1 MQNNQEIEHI
11 VENAVK
17 LAKQLKHQYV
27 TVEHLA
33 IALIRYEPFNLLLT
47 KYGVNVKNLDTDFI
61 AWIKSIVSLENKEG
75 DIPRKTNGLER
86 VFNRAGTQVLFSGRK
101 TVATLDLYLAIMSET
116 HSHAHYFMLKHGIQK
131 VDFAD
136 FWHKNYENKDMLKM
150 SDKEANE
157 LLNEHCTNLTELA
170 RSDKIEPVI
179 GRSKELDDIVH
190 VLAKRFKANVL
201 LVGDPGVGKTAIAE
215 GLALQIHL
223 DNVPEFLKG
232 HEVYSLE
239 MGSLLAG
246 SKYRGEF
253 EEKVKEVIEAL
264 EAKKNC
270 ILFIDEAHQ
279 MKGAG
284 SGGQSS
290 VDFSNMI
297 KPAITKGTLK
307 VVASTTWEDYYES
320 FEKERALMRR
330 FYRIAIDEPDTAST
344 KKILRG
350 VGNRLET
357 FHDVKVTDEA
367 IDVAVKMSHRYIHDR
382 KNPDKSIDLI
392 DAACA
397 KSRAK
402 NHSGAI
408 INKEQILEQVS
419 KVAKVPMDRL
429 KNEQN
434 KQVKTLDFNIKNKLF
449 GQEQVVDSVLDKLY
463 VSFAGISSD
472 DKPMASFL
480 FLGPTGT
487 GKTELARLLS
497 ANLDMPLL
505 KYDMSEFQERHSL
518 SSLIGAPPGYV
529 GFEDG
534 NVGGGKLISDLT
546 KNPYSIIL
554 FDEIEKAHPDI
565 SNVLL
570 QMLDEGHV
578 TGQNGTT
585 VQVKNCIIILT
596 SNLGSQASD
605 QNKVGFGDQ
614 EKTGEDDKAVK
625 EFFKPELRNR
635 IDMIC
640 KFIKLDTLAIKKI
653 VVKFLAELDD
663 NLKEK
668 QIKTHYSET
677 LIDHLANVGY
687 DSKMGARPLARKIDE
702 LIKVPLSKKILFDNL
717 HNVEINIDW
726 KDDKLVIDNV
736 QQSLPN
742 PATKPQTKEQGAI
755 DGDGYIVIDQFKP
768 KG

>member
-1 MQNNQEIEHI
+1 MQNNPEIEQI
-11 VENAVK
+11 IDNAGK
-17 LAKQLKHQYV
+17 LAKKYKHQYV
-27 TVEHLA
+27 TIEHLA
-33 IALIRYEPFNLLLT
+33 LALVRYESFNKILT
-47 KYGVNVKNLDTDFI
+47 AYGVDAKAIATDIDTWLKGMVSI
-61 AWIKSIVSLENKEG
+61 EIKGKATNASPK
-75 DIPRKTNGLER
+75 KTNGLER

-101 TVATLDLYLAIMSET
+101 TVSTIDLYLAIMSESQ
-116 HSHAHYFMLKHGIQK
+116 SHAHYFFLKHGIQK
-131 VDFAD
+131 VEFVD
-136 FWHKNYENKDMLKM
+136 FWQNNYQSVEPKM
-150 SDKEANE
+150 SNKEADK
-157 LLNEHCTNLTELA
+157 LLNEHCINLTALA
-170 RSDKIEPVI
+170 KKDKIEPVI
-179 GRSKELDDIVH
+179 GRSTELEDIVH

-215 GLALQIHL
+215 GLALQIVNN
-223 DNVPEFLKG
+223 NVPKFLQD

-264 EAKKNC
+264 EAKEKC

-297 KPAITKGTLK
+297 KPAISRGTLK

-330 FYRIAIDEPDTAST
+330 FHRVTIDEPDTEST

-350 VGNRLET
+350 VGNRLED
-357 FHDVKVTDEA
+357 FHDVKINQDA
-367 IDVAVKMSHRYIHDR
+367 IETAVKMSDRYIHDR

-392 DAACA
+392 DAASA
-397 KSRAK
+397 KARADDK
-402 NHSGAI
+402 AGATI
-408 INKEQILEQVS
+408 TKDKILEQVA
-419 KVAKVPMDRL
+419 KVAKVPLDRL

-434 KQVKTLDFNIKNKLF
+434 VQVKKLDFNVRNKLF
-449 GQEQVVDSVLDKLY
+449 GQDKVVDDVLDRLY
-463 VSFAGISSD
+463 VSFAGVNSET
-472 DKPMASFL
+472 KPMASFL

-487 GKTELARLLS
+487 GKTEMARLLS
-497 ANLDMPLL
+497 DNLDMPLL
-505 KYDMSEFQERHSL
+505 KYDMSEYQEKHSL

-570 QMLDEGHV
+570 QMLDEGRV
-578 TGQNGTT
+578 TGSNGKE
-585 VQVKNCIIILT
+585 VKVKNCIIILT
-596 SNLGSQASD
+596 SNLGSQASE
-605 QNKVGFGDQ
+605 QNRVGFGDQ
-614 EKTGEDDKAVK
+614 AKQGEDDKAVK

-635 IDMIC
+635 IDMIS
-640 KFIKLDTLAIKKI
+640 KFSKLEPLAIKKI
-653 VVKFLAELDD
+653 VVKFLDELKQSVVEKDIKLQFSEALITHIAE
-663 NLKEK
+663 
-668 QIKTHYSET
+668 
-677 LIDHLANVGY
+677 VGY
-687 DSKMGARPLARKIDE
+687 DDKMGARPLSRKIDE
-702 LIKVPLSKKILFDNL
+702 LIKVPLSKKILFENL
-717 HNVEINIDW
+717 QGKSLEIDW
-726 KDDKLVIDNV
+726 VDDAVTINGVVPKL
-736 QQSLPN
+736 
-742 PATKPQTKEQGAI
+742 PATNEQGEV

-768 KG
+768 KD

>member
-1 MQNNQEIEHI
+1 MQNNPEIEQI
-11 VENAVK
+11 IDNAGK
-17 LAKQLKHQYV
+17 LAKKYKHQYV
-27 TVEHLA
+27 TIEHLA
-33 IALIRYEPFNLLLT
+33 LALVRYESFNKILT
-47 KYGVNVKNLDTDFI
+47 AYGVDAKAIATDIDTWLKGMVSI
-61 AWIKSIVSLENKEG
+61 EIKGKATNASPK
-75 DIPRKTNGLER
+75 KTNGLER

-101 TVATLDLYLAIMSET
+101 TVSTIDLYLAIMSESQ
-116 HSHAHYFMLKHGIQK
+116 SHAHYFFLKHGIQK
-131 VDFAD
+131 VEFVD
-136 FWHKNYENKDMLKM
+136 FWQNNYQSVEPKM
-150 SDKEANE
+150 SNKEADKI
-157 LLNEHCTNLTELA
+157 LNEHCINLTALA
-170 RSDKIEPVI
+170 KKDKIEPVI
-179 GRSKELDDIVH
+179 GRSTELEDIVH

-215 GLALQIHL
+215 GLALQVVNN
-223 DNVPEFLKG
+223 NVPKFLQD

-264 EAKKNC
+264 EAKEKC

-297 KPAITKGTLK
+297 KPAISRGTLK

-330 FYRIAIDEPDTAST
+330 FYRVTIDEPDTEST

-350 VGNRLET
+350 VGNRLED
-357 FHDVKVTDEA
+357 FHDVKINQDA
-367 IDVAVKMSHRYIHDR
+367 IETAVKMSDRYIHDR

-392 DAACA
+392 DAASA
-397 KSRAK
+397 KARADDK
-402 NHSGAI
+402 AGATI
-408 INKEQILEQVS
+408 TKDKILEQVA
-419 KVAKVPMDRL
+419 KVAKVPLDRL

-434 KQVKTLDFNIKNKLF
+434 VQVKKLDFNVRNKLF
-449 GQEQVVDSVLDKLY
+449 GQDKVVDDVLDRLY
-463 VSFAGISSD
+463 VSFAGVNSET
-472 DKPMASFL
+472 KPMASFL

-487 GKTELARLLS
+487 GKTEMARLLS
-497 ANLDMPLL
+497 DNLDMPLL
-505 KYDMSEFQERHSL
+505 KYDMSEYQEKHSL

-570 QMLDEGHV
+570 QMLDEGRV
-578 TGQNGTT
+578 TGSNGKE
-585 VQVKNCIIILT
+585 VKVKNCIIILT
-596 SNLGSQASD
+596 SNLGSQASE
-605 QNKVGFGDQ
+605 QNRVGFGDQ
-614 EKTGEDDKAVK
+614 AKQGEDDKAVK

-635 IDMIC
+635 IDMIS
-640 KFIKLDTLAIKKI
+640 KFGKLEPLAIKKI
-653 VVKFLAELDD
+653 VVKFLDELKQSVVEKDIKLQFSEALITHIAE
-663 NLKEK
+663 
-668 QIKTHYSET
+668 
-677 LIDHLANVGY
+677 VGY
-687 DSKMGARPLARKIDE
+687 DDKMGARPLSRKIDE
-702 LIKVPLSKKILFDNL
+702 LIKVPLSKKILFENL
-717 HNVEINIDW
+717 QGKSLEIDW
-726 KDDKLVIDNV
+726 VDDAVTINGVVPKL
-736 QQSLPN
+736 
-742 PATKPQTKEQGAI
+742 PATNEQGEV

-768 KG
+768 KD

>member
-1 MQNNQEIEHI
+1 MHNNPEIEKI
-11 VENAVK
+11 VDNAVK
-17 LAKQLKHQYV
+17 LAKQLHHKYV

-33 IALIRYEPFNLLLT
+33 TALIHYKPFNDLLKDYGCNAGDLEKDMMLWLNGLVSIET
-47 KYGVNVKNLDTDFI
+47 K
-61 AWIKSIVSLENKEG
+61 SKE
-75 DIPRKTNGLER
+75 IPKKTNGLER

-101 TVATLDLYLAIMSET
+101 TVSTIDLYLAIMSET
-116 HSHAHYFMLKHGIQK
+116 HSHAHYFFLKYGIQK
-131 VDFAD
+131 VGFVEY
-136 FWHKNYENKDMLKM
+136 WGQNYKNTETPKM
-150 SDKEANE
+150 SNKEADQ
-157 LLNEHCTNLTELA
+157 LLEEHCINLTKLA
-170 RSDKIEPVI
+170 KEDKIEPVV
-179 GRSKELDDIVH
+179 GRSKELEDIIH
-190 VLAKRFKANVL
+190 VLAKKFKANVL

-215 GLALQIHL
+215 GLALQINNN
-223 DNVPEFLKG
+223 NVPEFLQD
-232 HEVYSLE
+232 HDVYSLE

-264 EAKKNC
+264 EAKEKC
-270 ILFIDEAHQ
+270 VLFIDEAHQ

-297 KPAITKGTLK
+297 KPAISRGMLK

-330 FYRIAIDEPDTAST
+330 FYRVTIEEPDIDST

-350 VGNRLET
+350 VSNRLET
-357 FHDVKVTDEA
+357 FHDVKVTQDA
-367 IDVAVKMSHRYIHDR
+367 IETAVKMSDRYIHDR

-397 KSRAK
+397 KARA
-402 NHSGAI
+402 NNSSGASI
-408 INKEQILEQVS
+408 DKSRILEQV
-419 KVAKVPMDRL
+419 AKIAKIPLDRL

-434 KQVKTLDFNIKNKLF
+434 KQVKNLDFNVKNKLF
-449 GQEQVVDSVLDKLY
+449 GQESVVDQVLDKLY
-463 VSFAGISSD
+463 VSFAGINSD
-472 DKPMASFL
+472 TKPMASFL

-487 GKTELARLLS
+487 GKTELARLLGS
-497 ANLDMPLL
+497 NLDMPLL

-570 QMLDEGHV
+570 QMLDEGRV
-578 TGQNGTT
+578 TGQNGKE
-585 VQVKNCIIILT
+585 VKIKNCIIILT

-605 QNKVGFGDQ
+605 SLKVGFGDQ
-614 EKTGEDDKAVK
+614 VKSGEDDKAVK

-640 KFIKLDTLAIKKI
+640 KFDKLNTLAVKKI
-653 VVKFLAELDD
+653 VVKFLSEL
-663 NLKEK
+663 NESTKEK
-668 QIKTHYSET
+668 AITLRFDES
-677 LIDHLANVGY
+677 LIDHVADTGY
-687 DSKMGARPLARKIDE
+687 DDKMGARPLQRKIDE
-702 LIKVPLSKKILFDNL
+702 LVKVPLSKKILFDNL
-717 HNVEINIDW
+717 EGKALTISW
-726 KDDKLVIDNV
+726 KDGLVIEGATP
-736 QQSLPN
+736 QLPLSN
-742 PATKPQTKEQGAI
+742 EQGAV
-755 DGDGYIVIDQFKP
+755 DGEGYIVLDQFKP
-768 KG
+768 KS

>member
-1 MQNNQEIEHI
+1 MHNNPEIEKI
-11 VENAVK
+11 VDNAVK
-17 LAKQLKHQYV
+17 LAKQLHHKYV

-33 IALIRYEPFNLLLT
+33 TALVHYKPFNDLL
-47 KYGVNVKNLDTDFI
+47 KDYGCDADSLEKDMMLWLN
-61 AWIKSIVSLENKEG
+61 SIVSIETKSK
-75 DIPRKTNGLER
+75 DIPKKTNGLER

-101 TVATLDLYLAIMSET
+101 TVSTIDLYLAIMSET
-116 HSHAHYFMLKHGIQK
+116 HSHAHYFFLKYGIQK
-131 VDFAD
+131 VGFVEY
-136 FWHKNYENKDMLKM
+136 WGQNYKNTVAPKM
-150 SDKEANE
+150 SDKEANQ
-157 LLNEHCTNLTELA
+157 LLEEHCINLTQLA
-170 RSDKIEPVI
+170 KEDKIEPVV
-179 GRSKELDDIVH
+179 GRSKELEDIIH
-190 VLAKRFKANVL
+190 VLAKKFKANVL

-215 GLALQIHL
+215 GLALQIINN
-223 DNVPEFLKG
+223 NVPEFLQS
-232 HEVYSLE
+232 HDVYSLE

-264 EAKKNC
+264 EAKENC
-270 ILFIDEAHQ
+270 VLFIDEAHQ

-297 KPAITKGTLK
+297 KPAISRGMLK

-330 FYRIAIDEPDTAST
+330 FYRVTIEEPDIEST

-350 VGNRLET
+350 VSNRLET
-357 FHDVKVTDEA
+357 FHDVKVSQDA
-367 IDVAVKMSHRYIHDR
+367 IETAVKMSDRYIHDR

-397 KSRAK
+397 KARA
-402 NHSGAI
+402 NNSSGASI
-408 INKEQILEQVS
+408 GKSRILEQV
-419 KVAKVPMDRL
+419 AKIAKIPLDRL

-434 KQVKTLDFNIKNKLF
+434 KQVKNLDFNVKNKLF
-449 GQEQVVDSVLDKLY
+449 GQETVVDQVLDKLY
-463 VSFAGISSD
+463 VSFAGINSD
-472 DKPMASFL
+472 TKPMASFL

-497 ANLDMPLL
+497 SNLDMPLL

-570 QMLDEGHV
+570 QMLDEGRV
-578 TGQNGTT
+578 TGQNGKE
-585 VQVKNCIIILT
+585 VKVKNCIIILT

-605 QNKVGFGDQ
+605 SLKVGFGDQ
-614 EKTGEDDKAVK
+614 IKTGEDDKAVK

-640 KFIKLDTLAIKKI
+640 KFDKLNTLAVKKI
-653 VVKFLAELDD
+653 VVKFLDEL
-663 NLKEK
+663 NESTKEK
-668 QIKTHYSET
+668 AITLKFNES
-677 LIDHLANVGY
+677 LIDHIADVGY
-687 DSKMGARPLARKIDE
+687 DDKMGARPLQRKIDE
-702 LIKVPLSKKILFDNL
+702 LVKVPLSKKILFDNL
-717 HNVEINIDW
+717 EGKALTISW
-726 KDDKLVIDNV
+726 KDDLVIEGATP
-736 QQSLPN
+736 QLP
-742 PATKPQTKEQGAI
+742 PSKEQGAV
-755 DGDGYIVIDQFKP
+755 DGEGYIVLDQFKP
-768 KG
+768 KS

>member
-1 MQNNQEIEHI
+1 MQNNPEIEQI
-11 VENAVK
+11 VDNAVK
-17 LAKQLKHQYV
+17 LAKQLHHKYV
-27 TVEHLA
+27 TVEHLSL
-33 IALIRYEPFNLLLT
+33 ALIQFKPFNDLL
-47 KYGVNVKNLDTDFI
+47 KDYGCDVANLEKEMLD
-61 AWIKSIVSLENKEG
+61 WLKSIVSIETKSKAT
-75 DIPRKTNGLER
+75 PKRTNGLER

-101 TVATLDLYLAIMSET
+101 SVSTIDLYLAIMSET
-116 HSHAHYFMLKHGIQK
+116 HSHAHYFLLKYGINK
-131 VDFAD
+131 VEFVE
-136 FWHKNYENKDMLKM
+136 FWSKNYHNDVTPKM
-150 SDKEANE
+150 SEKEANA
-157 LLNEHCTNLTELA
+157 LLEEHCINLTQLA
-170 RSDKIEPVI
+170 KDDKIEPVI
-179 GRSKELDDIVH
+179 GRSKELEDIIH
-190 VLAKRFKANVL
+190 VLAKKFKANVL

-215 GLALQIHL
+215 GLALQINNN
-223 DNVPEFLKG
+223 NVPEFLQD

-264 EAKKNC
+264 EAKENC
-270 ILFIDEAHQ
+270 VLFIDEAHQ

-297 KPAITKGTLK
+297 KPAISRGMLK

-330 FYRIAIDEPDTAST
+330 FYRVAIDEPDTAST
-344 KKILRG
+344 LKILRG

-357 FHDVKVTDEA
+357 FHNVKVDQTA
-367 IDVAVKMSHRYIHDR
+367 IDTAVKMSDRYIHDR

-397 KSRAK
+397 KARAK
-402 NHSGAI
+402 SANGLLI
-408 INKEQILEQVS
+408 DKDRILEQVA
-419 KVAKVPMDRL
+419 KVAKIPLDRL

-434 KQVKTLDFNIKNKLF
+434 KQVKSLDFNVKNKLF
-449 GQEQVVDSVLDKLY
+449 GQETVVDQVLDKLY
-463 VSFAGISSD
+463 VSFAGINSD
-472 DKPMASFL
+472 KKPMASFL

-497 ANLDMPLL
+497 SNLDMPLL

-570 QMLDEGHV
+570 QMLDEGRV
-578 TGQNGTT
+578 TGQNGKE
-585 VQVKNCIIILT
+585 VKVKNCIIILT

-605 QNKVGFGDQ
+605 SLKVGFGDQ
-614 EKTGEDDKAVK
+614 VKTGEDDKAVK

-640 KFIKLDTLAIKKI
+640 KFDKLDTLAIKKI
-653 VVKFLAELDD
+653 VVKFLEE
-663 NLKEK
+663 LKESTK
-668 QIKTHYSET
+668 EKNIT
-677 LIDHLANVGY
+677 LSFDESLVNHIADVGY
-687 DSKMGARPLARKIDE
+687 DDKMGARPLQRKIDE
-702 LIKVPLSKKILFDNL
+702 LVKVPLSKKILFDNL
-717 HNVEINIDW
+717 EGQALTISWRDE
-726 KDDKLVIDNV
+726 LVIEGATP
-736 QQSLPN
+736 QLP
-742 PATKPQTKEQGAI
+742 PSTEQGAV
-755 DGDGYIVIDQFKP
+755 DGEGYIVLDQFKP
-768 KG
+768 KNQD

>member
-1 MQNNQEIEHI
+1 MQNNPEIEQI
-11 VENAVK
+11 IDNAGK
-17 LAKQLKHQYV
+17 LAKKYKHQYV
-27 TVEHLA
+27 TIEHLA
-33 IALIRYEPFNLLLT
+33 LALVRYESFNKILT
-47 KYGVNVKNLDTDFI
+47 AYGVDAKAIATDIDTWLKGMVSI
-61 AWIKSIVSLENKEG
+61 EIKGKATNASPK
-75 DIPRKTNGLER
+75 KTNGLER

-101 TVATLDLYLAIMSET
+101 TVATIDLYLAIMSESQ
-116 HSHAHYFMLKHGIQK
+116 SHAHYFFLKHGIQK
-131 VDFAD
+131 VEFVD
-136 FWHKNYENKDMLKM
+136 FWQNNYQSVEPKM
-150 SDKEANE
+150 SNKEADK
-157 LLNEHCTNLTELA
+157 LLNEHCINLTALA
-170 RSDKIEPVI
+170 KKDKIEPVI
-179 GRSKELDDIVH
+179 GRSTELEDIVH

-215 GLALQIHL
+215 GLALQIVNN
-223 DNVPEFLKG
+223 NVPKFLQD

-264 EAKKNC
+264 EAKEKC

-297 KPAITKGTLK
+297 KPAISRGTLK

-330 FYRIAIDEPDTAST
+330 FHRVTIDEPDTEST

-350 VGNRLET
+350 VGNRLED
-357 FHDVKVTDEA
+357 FHDVKINQDA
-367 IDVAVKMSHRYIHDR
+367 IETAVKMSDRYIHDR

-392 DAACA
+392 DAASA
-397 KSRAK
+397 KARADDK
-402 NHSGAI
+402 AGATI
-408 INKEQILEQVS
+408 TKDKILEQVA
-419 KVAKVPMDRL
+419 KVAKVPLDRL

-434 KQVKTLDFNIKNKLF
+434 VQVKKLDFNVRNKLF
-449 GQEQVVDSVLDKLY
+449 GQDKVVDDVLDRLY
-463 VSFAGISSD
+463 VSFAGVNSET
-472 DKPMASFL
+472 KPMASFL

-487 GKTELARLLS
+487 GKTEMARLLS
-497 ANLDMPLL
+497 DNLDMPLL
-505 KYDMSEFQERHSL
+505 KYDMSEYQEKHSL

-570 QMLDEGHV
+570 QMLDEGRV
-578 TGQNGTT
+578 TGSNGTE
-585 VQVKNCIIILT
+585 VKVKNCIIILT
-596 SNLGSQASD
+596 SNLGSQASE
-605 QNKVGFGDQ
+605 QNRVGFGDQ
-614 EKTGEDDKAVK
+614 AKQGEDDKAVK

-635 IDMIC
+635 IDMIS
-640 KFIKLDTLAIKKI
+640 KFSKLEPLAIKKI
-653 VVKFLAELDD
+653 VVKFLDELKQSVVEKDIKLQFSEALITHIAE
-663 NLKEK
+663 
-668 QIKTHYSET
+668 
-677 LIDHLANVGY
+677 VGY
-687 DSKMGARPLARKIDE
+687 DDKMGARPLARKIDE
-702 LIKVPLSKKILFDNL
+702 LIKVPLSKKILFENL
-717 HNVEINIDW
+717 QGKSLEIDW
-726 KDDKLVIDNV
+726 VDDAVTINGVVPKL
-736 QQSLPN
+736 
-742 PATKPQTKEQGAI
+742 PATNEQGEV

-768 KG
+768 KD

>member
-1 MQNNQEIEHI
+1 LVHY
-11 VENAVK
+11 K
-17 LAKQLKHQYV
+17 
-27 TVEHLA
+27 
-33 IALIRYEPFNLLLT
+33 PFNDLL
-47 KYGVNVKNLDTDFI
+47 KDYGCDADSLEKDMMLWLN
-61 AWIKSIVSLENKEG
+61 SIVSIETKSK
-75 DIPRKTNGLER
+75 DIPKKTNGLER

-101 TVATLDLYLAIMSET
+101 TVSTIDLYLAIMSET
-116 HSHAHYFMLKHGIQK
+116 HSHAHYFFLKYGIQK
-131 VDFAD
+131 VGFVEY
-136 FWHKNYENKDMLKM
+136 WGQNYKNTVAPKM
-150 SDKEANE
+150 SDKEANQ
-157 LLNEHCTNLTELA
+157 LLEEHCINLTQLA
-170 RSDKIEPVI
+170 KEDKIEPVV
-179 GRSKELDDIVH
+179 GRSKELEDIIH
-190 VLAKRFKANVL
+190 VLAKKFKANVL

-215 GLALQIHL
+215 GLALQIINN
-223 DNVPEFLKG
+223 NVPEFLQS
-232 HEVYSLE
+232 HDVYSLE

-264 EAKKNC
+264 EAKENC
-270 ILFIDEAHQ
+270 VLFIDEAHQ

-297 KPAITKGTLK
+297 KPAISRGMLK

-330 FYRIAIDEPDTAST
+330 FYRVTIEEPDIEST

-350 VGNRLET
+350 VSNRLET
-357 FHDVKVTDEA
+357 FHDVKVSQDA
-367 IDVAVKMSHRYIHDR
+367 IETAVKMSDRYIHDR

-397 KSRAK
+397 KARA
-402 NHSGAI
+402 NNSSGASI
-408 INKEQILEQVS
+408 GKSRILEQV
-419 KVAKVPMDRL
+419 AKIAKIPLDRL

-434 KQVKTLDFNIKNKLF
+434 KQVKNLDFNVKNKLF
-449 GQEQVVDSVLDKLY
+449 GQETVVDQVLDKLY
-463 VSFAGISSD
+463 VSFAGINSD
-472 DKPMASFL
+472 TKPMASFL

-497 ANLDMPLL
+497 SNLDMPLL

-570 QMLDEGHV
+570 QMLDEGRV
-578 TGQNGTT
+578 TGQNGKE
-585 VQVKNCIIILT
+585 VKVKNCIIILT

-605 QNKVGFGDQ
+605 SLKVGFGDQ
-614 EKTGEDDKAVK
+614 IKTGEDDKAVK

-640 KFIKLDTLAIKKI
+640 KFDKLNTLAVKKI
-653 VVKFLAELDD
+653 VVKFLDEL
-663 NLKEK
+663 NESTKEK
-668 QIKTHYSET
+668 AITLKFNES
-677 LIDHLANVGY
+677 LIDHIADVGY
-687 DSKMGARPLARKIDE
+687 DDKMGARPLQRKIDE
-702 LIKVPLSKKILFDNL
+702 LVKVPLSKKILFDNL
-717 HNVEINIDW
+717 EGKALTISW
-726 KDDKLVIDNV
+726 KDDLVIEGATP
-736 QQSLPN
+736 QLP
-742 PATKPQTKEQGAI
+742 PSKEQGAV
-755 DGDGYIVIDQFKP
+755 DGEGYIVLDQFKP
-768 KG
+768 KS

>member
-1 MQNNQEIEHI
+1 MQNNPEIEQI
-11 VENAVK
+11 IDNAGK
-17 LAKQLKHQYV
+17 LAKKYKHQYV
-27 TVEHLA
+27 TIEHLA
-33 IALIRYEPFNLLLT
+33 LALVRYESFNKILT
-47 KYGVNVKNLDTDFI
+47 AYGVDAKAIATDIDTWLKGMVSI
-61 AWIKSIVSLENKEG
+61 EIKGKVTNASPK
-75 DIPRKTNGLER
+75 KTNGLER

-101 TVATLDLYLAIMSET
+101 TVSTIDLYLAIMSESQ
-116 HSHAHYFMLKHGIQK
+116 SHAHYFFLKHGIQK
-131 VDFAD
+131 VEFVD
-136 FWHKNYENKDMLKM
+136 FWQNNYQSVEPKM
-150 SDKEANE
+150 SNKEADK
-157 LLNEHCTNLTELA
+157 LLNEHCINLTALA
-170 RSDKIEPVI
+170 KKDKIEPVI
-179 GRSKELDDIVH
+179 GRSSELEDIVH

-201 LVGDPGVGKTAIAE
+201 LVGDPGVGKTALAE
-215 GLALQIHL
+215 GLALQIVNN
-223 DNVPEFLKG
+223 NVPKFLQD

-264 EAKKNC
+264 EAKEKC

-297 KPAITKGTLK
+297 KPAISRGTLK

-330 FYRIAIDEPDTAST
+330 FYRVTVDEPDTEST

-350 VGNRLET
+350 VGNRLED
-357 FHDVKVTDEA
+357 FHDVKINQDA
-367 IDVAVKMSHRYIHDR
+367 IETAVKMSDRYIHDR

-392 DAACA
+392 DAASA
-397 KSRAK
+397 KARADDK
-402 NHSGAI
+402 AGATI
-408 INKEQILEQVS
+408 TKDKILEQVA
-419 KVAKVPMDRL
+419 KVAKVPLDRL

-434 KQVKTLDFNIKNKLF
+434 VQVKKLDFNVRNKLF
-449 GQEQVVDSVLDKLY
+449 GQDKVVDEVLDRLY
-463 VSFAGISSD
+463 VSFAGVNSET
-472 DKPMASFL
+472 KPMASFL

-487 GKTELARLLS
+487 GKTEMARLLS
-497 ANLDMPLL
+497 DNLDMPLL
-505 KYDMSEFQERHSL
+505 KYDMSEYQEKHSL

-570 QMLDEGHV
+570 QMLDEGRV
-578 TGQNGTT
+578 TGSNGKE
-585 VQVKNCIIILT
+585 VKVKNCIIILT
-596 SNLGSQASD
+596 SNLGSQASE
-605 QNKVGFGDQ
+605 QNRVGFGDQ
-614 EKTGEDDKAVK
+614 AKQGEDDKAVK

-635 IDMIC
+635 IDMIS
-640 KFIKLDTLAIKKI
+640 KFGKLEPLAIKKI
-653 VVKFLAELDD
+653 VVKFLDEL
-663 NLKEK
+663 KQSVTEK
-668 QIKTHYSET
+668 DIKLQFSET
-677 LIDHLANVGY
+677 LITHIAEVGY
-687 DSKMGARPLARKIDE
+687 DDKMGARPLSRKIDE
-702 LIKVPLSKKILFDNL
+702 LIKVPLSKKILFENL
-717 HNVEINIDW
+717 QGKSLEIDW
-726 KDDKLVIDNV
+726 VDDAVTINGVVPKL
-736 QQSLPN
+736 
-742 PATKPQTKEQGAI
+742 PATNEQGEV

-768 KG
+768 KD

>member
-1 MQNNQEIEHI
+1 MQNNPEIEKI
-11 VENAVK
+11 IDNAGK
-17 LAKQLKHQYV
+17 LAKKYKHQYV
-27 TVEHLA
+27 TIEHLA
-33 IALIRYEPFNLLLT
+33 LALVKYESFNKILT
-47 KYGVNVKNLDTDFI
+47 EYGVDAKAIATDIDTWLKGMVSIESKDKNVD
-61 AWIKSIVSLENKEG
+61 
-75 DIPRKTNGLER
+75 PRKTNGLER

-101 TVATLDLYLAIMSET
+101 TVSTIDLYLAIMSEGQ
-116 HSHAHYFMLKHGIQK
+116 SHAHYFFLKHGIQK
-131 VDFAD
+131 VEFVD
-136 FWHKNYENKDMLKM
+136 FWQNNYQSVEPKMSNKDA
-150 SDKEANE
+150 DK
-157 LLNEHCTNLTELA
+157 LLNEHCINLTELA
-170 RSDKIEPVI
+170 KKDKIEPVI
-179 GRSKELDDIVH
+179 GRSVELEDIVH

-215 GLALQIHL
+215 GLALQIVNN
-223 DNVPEFLKG
+223 NVPEFLQD
-232 HEVYSLE
+232 HAVYSLE

-264 EAKKNC
+264 EAKEKC

-297 KPAITKGTLK
+297 KPAISRGTLK

-330 FYRIAIDEPDTAST
+330 FYRITIDEPDTEST

-350 VGNRLET
+350 VGNRLED
-357 FHDVKVTDEA
+357 FHDVKINQDA
-367 IDVAVKMSHRYIHDR
+367 IETAVKMSDRYIHDR

-392 DAACA
+392 DAASA
-397 KSRAK
+397 KARAD
-402 NHSGAI
+402 NQVGATI
-408 INKEQILEQVS
+408 TKDKILEQVA
-419 KVAKVPMDRL
+419 KIAKVPLDRL

-434 KQVKTLDFNIKNKLF
+434 VQVKKLDFNIRNKLF
-449 GQEQVVDSVLDKLY
+449 GQDKVVDEVLDRLY
-463 VSFAGISSD
+463 VSFAGVNSET
-472 DKPMASFL
+472 KPMASFL

-487 GKTELARLLS
+487 GKTEMARLLS
-497 ANLDMPLL
+497 DNLDMPLL
-505 KYDMSEFQERHSL
+505 KYDMSEYQEKHNL

-570 QMLDEGHV
+570 QMLDEGRV
-578 TGQNGTT
+578 TGSNGKE
-585 VQVKNCIIILT
+585 VKVKNCIIILT
-596 SNLGSQASD
+596 SNLGSQASE
-605 QNKVGFGDQ
+605 QNRVGFGDQ
-614 EKTGEDDKAVK
+614 AKAGEDDKAVK

-635 IDMIC
+635 LDMIS
-640 KFIKLDTLAIKKI
+640 KFVKLEPLAVKKI
-653 VVKFLAELDD
+653 VIKFLDEL
-663 NLKEK
+663 KQSVTEK
-668 QIKTHYSET
+668 DIKLRFTES
-677 LIDHLANVGY
+677 LINHIADVGY
-687 DSKMGARPLARKIDE
+687 DDKMGARPLARKIDE
-702 LIKVPLSKKILFDNL
+702 LIKVPLSKKILFENL
-717 HNVEINIDW
+717 QGKSLEIDW
-726 KDDKLVIDNV
+726 VNDAITIDGVIPKL
-736 QQSLPN
+736 
-742 PATKPQTKEQGAI
+742 PASKEKGEV

-768 KG
+768 KN

>member
-1 MQNNQEIEHI
+1 MQNNPEIEQI
-11 VENAVK
+11 VDNAVK
-17 LAKQLKHQYV
+17 LAKKLNHKYV

-33 IALIRYEPFNLLLT
+33 LALVKYDSFNKLLT
-47 KYGVNVKNLDTDFI
+47 DYGVNVTQLIKDFETWISGLISIEFKEKNAGTP
-61 AWIKSIVSLENKEG
+61 K
-75 DIPRKTNGLER
+75 KTNGLER

-101 TVATLDLYLAIMSET
+101 SVSTIDLYLAIMSET
-116 HSHAHYFMLKHGIQK
+116 HSHAHYFFLKYGIQK
-131 VDFAD
+131 VEFVD
-136 FWHKNYENKDMLKM
+136 FWQKNYKNEQVPKM
-150 SDKEANE
+150 SEKEANA
-157 LLNEHCTNLTELA
+157 LLEEHCINLTQLA
-170 RSDKIEPVI
+170 KDDKIEPVV
-179 GRSKELDDIVH
+179 GRTKELEDIIH
-190 VLAKRFKANVL
+190 VLAKKFKANVL

-215 GLALQIHL
+215 GLALQINNN
-223 DNVPEFLKG
+223 NVPEFLQD

-264 EAKKNC
+264 EAKENC
-270 ILFIDEAHQ
+270 VLFIDEAHQ

-297 KPAITKGTLK
+297 KPAISRGMLK

-330 FYRIAIDEPDTAST
+330 FYRVVIDEPDLEST

-350 VGNRLET
+350 VSKRLEQ
-357 FHDVKVTDEA
+357 FHDVKVNQDA
-367 IDVAVKMSHRYIHDR
+367 IDVAVKMSDRYIHDR

-397 KSRAK
+397 KARAK
-402 NHSGAI
+402 NSSGET
-408 INKEQILEQVS
+408 INKDRILEQVA
-419 KVAKVPMDRL
+419 KVAKIPLDRL

-434 KQVKTLDFNIKNKLF
+434 VQVKNLDFNIRNKLY
-449 GQEQVVDSVLDKLY
+449 GQDQVVDSVLDRLY
-463 VSFAGISSD
+463 VSFAGVNSET
-472 DKPMASFL
+472 KPMASFL

-497 ANLDMPLL
+497 SNLDMPLL

-570 QMLDEGHV
+570 QMLDEGRV
-578 TGQNGTT
+578 TGQNGKEIK
-585 VQVKNCIIILT
+585 VKNCIIILT
-596 SNLGSQASD
+596 SNLGSQASE
-605 QNKVGFGDQ
+605 QLKVGFGDQ
-614 EKTGEDDKAVK
+614 VKFGEDDKAVK
-625 EFFKPELRNR
+625 DFFKPELRNR

-640 KFIKLDTLAIKKI
+640 KFTKLDTLAVKKI
-653 VVKFLAELDD
+653 IVKFLDEL
-663 NLKEK
+663 NQSVKEK
-668 QIKTHYSET
+668 SINLEFTEQ
-677 LIDHLANVGY
+677 LVDHIADVGY
-687 DSKMGARPLARKIDE
+687 DDKMGARPLARKIDK

-717 HNVEINIDW
+717 EGQSLTIDW
-726 KDDKLVIDNV
+726 SNNELVINSNTPKLASV
-736 QQSLPN
+736 
-742 PATKPQTKEQGAI
+742 TEQGAVNK
-755 DGDGYIVIDQFKP
+755 DGYIVIDQFKP
-768 KG
+768 KDQN

>member
-1 MQNNQEIEHI
+1 MQNNPEIEQI
-11 VENAVK
+11 IDNAGK
-17 LAKQLKHQYV
+17 LAKKYKHQYV
-27 TVEHLA
+27 TIEHLA
-33 IALIRYEPFNLLLT
+33 LALVRYESFNKILT
-47 KYGVNVKNLDTDFI
+47 AYGVDATAIATDIDTWLKGMVSI
-61 AWIKSIVSLENKEG
+61 EIKGKATNASPK
-75 DIPRKTNGLER
+75 KTNGLER

-101 TVATLDLYLAIMSET
+101 TVATIDLYLAIMSESQ
-116 HSHAHYFMLKHGIQK
+116 SHAHYFFLKHGIQK
-131 VDFAD
+131 VEFVD
-136 FWHKNYENKDMLKM
+136 FWQNNYQSVEPKM
-150 SDKEANE
+150 SNKEADK
-157 LLNEHCTNLTELA
+157 LLNEHCINLTALA
-170 RSDKIEPVI
+170 KKDKIEPVI
-179 GRSKELDDIVH
+179 GRSTELEDIVH

-201 LVGDPGVGKTAIAE
+201 LVGDPGVGKTALAE
-215 GLALQIHL
+215 GLALQIVNN
-223 DNVPEFLKG
+223 NVPKFLQD

-264 EAKKNC
+264 EAKEKC

-297 KPAITKGTLK
+297 KPAISRGTLK

-330 FYRIAIDEPDTAST
+330 FHRVTIDEPDTEST

-350 VGNRLET
+350 VGNRLED
-357 FHDVKVTDEA
+357 FHDVKINQDA
-367 IDVAVKMSHRYIHDR
+367 IETAVKMSDRYIHDR

-392 DAACA
+392 DAASA
-397 KSRAK
+397 KARADDK
-402 NHSGAI
+402 AGATI
-408 INKEQILEQVS
+408 TKDKILEQVA
-419 KVAKVPMDRL
+419 KVAKVPLDRL

-434 KQVKTLDFNIKNKLF
+434 VQVKKLDFNVRNKLF
-449 GQEQVVDSVLDKLY
+449 GQDKVVDDVLDRLY
-463 VSFAGISSD
+463 VSFAGVNSET
-472 DKPMASFL
+472 KPMASFL

-487 GKTELARLLS
+487 GKTEMARLLS
-497 ANLDMPLL
+497 DNLDMPLL
-505 KYDMSEFQERHSL
+505 KYDMSEYQEKHSL

-570 QMLDEGHV
+570 QMLDEGRV
-578 TGQNGTT
+578 TGSNGKE
-585 VQVKNCIIILT
+585 VKVKNCIIILT
-596 SNLGSQASD
+596 SNLGSQASE
-605 QNKVGFGDQ
+605 QNRVGFGDQ
-614 EKTGEDDKAVK
+614 AKQGEDDKAVK

-635 IDMIC
+635 IDMIS
-640 KFIKLDTLAIKKI
+640 KFSKLEPLAIKKI
-653 VVKFLAELDD
+653 VVKFLDELKQSVVEKDIKLQFSEALITHIAE
-663 NLKEK
+663 
-668 QIKTHYSET
+668 
-677 LIDHLANVGY
+677 VGY
-687 DSKMGARPLARKIDE
+687 DDKMGARPLARKIDE
-702 LIKVPLSKKILFDNL
+702 LIKVPLSKKILFENL
-717 HNVEINIDW
+717 QGKSLEIDW
-726 KDDKLVIDNV
+726 VDDAVTINGVVPKL
-736 QQSLPN
+736 
-742 PATKPQTKEQGAI
+742 PATNEQGEV

-768 KG
+768 KD

>member
-1 MQNNQEIEHI
+1 MQNNPEIEQI
-11 VENAVK
+11 VDNAVK
-17 LAKQLKHQYV
+17 LAKRLHHKYV

-33 IALIRYEPFNLLLT
+33 LALIQYKPFNDLL
-47 KYGVNVKNLDTDFI
+47 KDYGCDVTGLEKDMQ
-61 AWIKSIVSLENKEG
+61 AWLGSIVSIETKSKA
-75 DIPRKTNGLER
+75 IPKKTNGLER

-101 TVATLDLYLAIMSET
+101 TVSTIDLYLAIMSET
-116 HSHAHYFMLKHGIQK
+116 HSHAHYYLLKYGISK
-131 VDFAD
+131 VELVDF
-136 FWHKNYENKDMLKM
+136 WGKNYKMVAAPKM
-150 SDKEANE
+150 SQKEANG
-157 LLNEHCTNLTELA
+157 LLEEHCINLTALA
-170 RSDKIEPVI
+170 KEDKIEPVI
-179 GRSKELDDIVH
+179 GRSKELEDIIH
-190 VLAKRFKANVL
+190 VLAKKFKANVL

-215 GLALQIHL
+215 GLAIQINNN
-223 DNVPEFLKG
+223 NVPEFLQD
-232 HEVYSLE
+232 HDVYSLE

-264 EAKKNC
+264 ESKEKC

-297 KPAITKGTLK
+297 KPAISRGMLK

-330 FYRIAIDEPDTAST
+330 FYRITIDEPDIEST

-350 VGNRLET
+350 VGTRLES
-357 FHDVKVTDEA
+357 FHNVKVDNVA
-367 IDVAVKMSHRYIHDR
+367 IETAVKMSDRYIHDR

-397 KSRAK
+397 KARA
-402 NHSGAI
+402 NNSTGAVI
-408 INKEQILEQVS
+408 DRDRILEQV
-419 KVAKVPMDRL
+419 AKIANIPLDRL

-434 KQVKTLDFNIKNKLF
+434 KQVKGLDFNVKNKLF
-449 GQEQVVDSVLDKLY
+449 GQEKVVDSVLDKLY
-463 VSFAGISSD
+463 VSFAGINSTT
-472 DKPMASFL
+472 KPMASFL

-497 ANLDMPLL
+497 SNLDMPLL

-570 QMLDEGHV
+570 QMLDEGRV
-578 TGQNGTT
+578 TGSNGKE
-585 VQVKNCIIILT
+585 VKVKNCIIILT
-596 SNLGSQASD
+596 SNLGSQAGDSL
-605 QNKVGFGDQ
+605 KVGFGDQ
-614 EKTGEDDKAVK
+614 VKQGEDDKAVK
-625 EFFKPELRNR
+625 EFFRPELRNR

-640 KFIKLDTLAIKKI
+640 KFDKLDTLAVKKI
-653 VVKFLAELDD
+653 VIKFLDEL
-663 NLKEK
+663 NEAVKEK
-668 QIKTHYSET
+668 QIKLSFDES
-677 LIDHLANVGY
+677 LIDHIANVGY
-687 DSKMGARPLARKIDE
+687 DDAMGARPLQRKIDE
-702 LIKVPLSKKILFDNL
+702 LVKVPLSKKILFDNL
-717 HNVEINIDW
+717 QGRALTIRWQDQ
-726 KDDKLVIDNV
+726 LVIEGV
-736 QQSLPN
+736 THQLP
-742 PATKPQTKEQGAI
+742 PGTEQGAI
-755 DGDGYIVIDQFKP
+755 DGEGYIVLDQFKP
-768 KG
+768 KNEN

>member
-1 MQNNQEIEHI
+1 MQNNPEIEQI
-11 VENAVK
+11 IDNAGK
-17 LAKQLKHQYV
+17 LAKKYKHQYV
-27 TVEHLA
+27 TIEHLA
-33 IALIRYEPFNLLLT
+33 LALVRYESFNKILT
-47 KYGVNVKNLDTDFI
+47 AYGVDAKAIATDIDTWLKGMVSI
-61 AWIKSIVSLENKEG
+61 EIKGKVTNASPK
-75 DIPRKTNGLER
+75 KTNGLER

-101 TVATLDLYLAIMSET
+101 TVSTIDLYLAIMSESQ
-116 HSHAHYFMLKHGIQK
+116 SHAHYFFLKHGIQK
-131 VDFAD
+131 VEFVD
-136 FWHKNYENKDMLKM
+136 FWQNNYQSVEPKM
-150 SDKEANE
+150 SNKEADK
-157 LLNEHCTNLTELA
+157 LLNEHCINLTALA
-170 RSDKIEPVI
+170 KKDKIEPVI
-179 GRSKELDDIVH
+179 GRSSELEDIVH

-215 GLALQIHL
+215 GLALQVVNN
-223 DNVPEFLKG
+223 NVPKFLQD

-264 EAKKNC
+264 EAKEKC

-297 KPAITKGTLK
+297 KPAISRGTLK

-330 FYRIAIDEPDTAST
+330 FYRVTVDEPDTEST

-350 VGNRLET
+350 VGNRLED
-357 FHDVKVTDEA
+357 FHDVKINQDA
-367 IDVAVKMSHRYIHDR
+367 IETAVKMSDRYIHDR

-392 DAACA
+392 DAASA
-397 KSRAK
+397 KARADDK
-402 NHSGAI
+402 AGATI
-408 INKEQILEQVS
+408 TKDKILEQVA
-419 KVAKVPMDRL
+419 KVAKVPLDRL

-434 KQVKTLDFNIKNKLF
+434 VQVKKLDFNVRNKLF
-449 GQEQVVDSVLDKLY
+449 GQDKVVDEVLDRLY
-463 VSFAGISSD
+463 VSFAGVNSET
-472 DKPMASFL
+472 KPMASFL

-487 GKTELARLLS
+487 GKTEMARLLS
-497 ANLDMPLL
+497 DNLDMPLL
-505 KYDMSEFQERHSL
+505 KYDMSEYQEKHSL

-570 QMLDEGHV
+570 QMLDEGRV
-578 TGQNGTT
+578 TGSNGKE
-585 VQVKNCIIILT
+585 VKVKNCIIILT
-596 SNLGSQASD
+596 SNLGSQASE
-605 QNKVGFGDQ
+605 QNRVGFGDQ
-614 EKTGEDDKAVK
+614 AKQGEDDKAVK

-635 IDMIC
+635 IDMIS
-640 KFIKLDTLAIKKI
+640 KFGKLEPLAIKKI
-653 VVKFLAELDD
+653 VVKFLDEL
-663 NLKEK
+663 KQSVTEK
-668 QIKTHYSET
+668 DIKLQFSET
-677 LIDHLANVGY
+677 LITHIAEVGY
-687 DSKMGARPLARKIDE
+687 DDKMGARPLSRKIDE
-702 LIKVPLSKKILFDNL
+702 LIKVPLSKKILFENL
-717 HNVEINIDW
+717 QGKSLEIDW
-726 KDDKLVIDNV
+726 VDDAVTINGVVPKL
-736 QQSLPN
+736 
-742 PATKPQTKEQGAI
+742 PATNEQGEV

-768 KG
+768 KD

>member
-1 MQNNQEIEHI
+1 MQNNPEIEQI
-11 VENAVK
+11 IDNAGK
-17 LAKQLKHQYV
+17 LAKKYKHQYV
-27 TVEHLA
+27 TIEHLA
-33 IALIRYEPFNLLLT
+33 LALVRYESFNKILT
-47 KYGVNVKNLDTDFI
+47 AYGVDATAIATDIDTWLKGMVSI
-61 AWIKSIVSLENKEG
+61 EIKGKATNAS
-75 DIPRKTNGLER
+75 PRKTNGLER

-101 TVATLDLYLAIMSET
+101 TVSTIDLYLAIMSESQ
-116 HSHAHYFMLKHGIQK
+116 SHAHYFFLKHGIQK
-131 VDFAD
+131 VEFVD
-136 FWHKNYENKDMLKM
+136 FWQNNYQSVEPKM
-150 SDKEANE
+150 SNKEADK
-157 LLNEHCTNLTELA
+157 LLNEHCINLTALA
-170 RSDKIEPVI
+170 KKDKIEPVI
-179 GRSKELDDIVH
+179 GRSTELEDIVH

-215 GLALQIHL
+215 GLALQIVNN
-223 DNVPEFLKG
+223 NVPKFLQD

-264 EAKKNC
+264 EAKEKC

-297 KPAITKGTLK
+297 KPAISRGTLK

-330 FYRIAIDEPDTAST
+330 FHRVTIDEPDTEST

-350 VGNRLET
+350 VGNRLED
-357 FHDVKVTDEA
+357 FHDVKINQDA
-367 IDVAVKMSHRYIHDR
+367 IETAVKMSDRYIHDR

-392 DAACA
+392 DAASA
-397 KSRAK
+397 KARADDK
-402 NHSGAI
+402 AGATI
-408 INKEQILEQVS
+408 TKDKILEQVA
-419 KVAKVPMDRL
+419 KVAKVPLDRL

-434 KQVKTLDFNIKNKLF
+434 VQVKKLDFNVRNKLF
-449 GQEQVVDSVLDKLY
+449 GQDKVVDDVLDRLY
-463 VSFAGISSD
+463 VSFAGVNSET
-472 DKPMASFL
+472 KPMASFL

-487 GKTELARLLS
+487 GKTEMARLLS
-497 ANLDMPLL
+497 DNLDMPLL
-505 KYDMSEFQERHSL
+505 KYDMSEYQEKHSL

-570 QMLDEGHV
+570 QMLDEGRV
-578 TGQNGTT
+578 TGSNGKE
-585 VQVKNCIIILT
+585 VKVKNCIIILT
-596 SNLGSQASD
+596 SNLGSQASE
-605 QNKVGFGDQ
+605 QNRVGFGDQ
-614 EKTGEDDKAVK
+614 AKQGEDDKAVK

-635 IDMIC
+635 IDMIS
-640 KFIKLDTLAIKKI
+640 KFSKLEPLAIKKI
-653 VVKFLAELDD
+653 VVKFLDELKQSVVEKDIKLQFSEALITHIAE
-663 NLKEK
+663 
-668 QIKTHYSET
+668 
-677 LIDHLANVGY
+677 VGY
-687 DSKMGARPLARKIDE
+687 DDKMGARPLSRKIDE
-702 LIKVPLSKKILFDNL
+702 LIKVPLSKKILFENL
-717 HNVEINIDW
+717 QGKSLEIDW
-726 KDDKLVIDNV
+726 VDDAVTINGVVPKL
-736 QQSLPN
+736 
-742 PATKPQTKEQGAI
+742 PATNEQGEV

-768 KG
+768 KD

>member
-1 MQNNQEIEHI
+1 MQNNPEIEQI
-11 VENAVK
+11 IDNAGK
-17 LAKQLKHQYV
+17 LAKKYKHQYV
-27 TVEHLA
+27 TIEHLA
-33 IALIRYEPFNLLLT
+33 LALVRYESFNKILT
-47 KYGVNVKNLDTDFI
+47 AYGVDAKAIATDIDTWLKGMVSI
-61 AWIKSIVSLENKEG
+61 EIKGKATNASPK
-75 DIPRKTNGLER
+75 KTNGLER

-101 TVATLDLYLAIMSET
+101 TVSTIDLYLAIMSESQ
-116 HSHAHYFMLKHGIQK
+116 SHAHYFFLKHGIQK
-131 VDFAD
+131 VEFVD
-136 FWHKNYENKDMLKM
+136 FWQNNYQSVEPKM
-150 SDKEANE
+150 SNKEADK
-157 LLNEHCTNLTELA
+157 LLNEHCINLTALA
-170 RSDKIEPVI
+170 KKDKIEPVI
-179 GRSKELDDIVH
+179 GRSTELEDIVH

-215 GLALQIHL
+215 GLALQVVNN
-223 DNVPEFLKG
+223 NVPKFLQD

-264 EAKKNC
+264 EAKEKC
-270 ILFIDEAHQ
+270 ILLIDEAHQ

-297 KPAITKGTLK
+297 KPAISRGTLK

-330 FYRIAIDEPDTAST
+330 FYRVTIDEPDTEST

-350 VGNRLET
+350 VGNRLED
-357 FHDVKVTDEA
+357 FHDVKINQDA
-367 IDVAVKMSHRYIHDR
+367 IETAVKMSDRYIHDR

-392 DAACA
+392 DAASA
-397 KSRAK
+397 KARADDK
-402 NHSGAI
+402 AGATI
-408 INKEQILEQVS
+408 TKDKILEQVA
-419 KVAKVPMDRL
+419 KVAKVPLDRL

-434 KQVKTLDFNIKNKLF
+434 VQVKKLDFNVRNKLF
-449 GQEQVVDSVLDKLY
+449 GQDKVVDDVLDRLY
-463 VSFAGISSD
+463 VSFAGVNSET
-472 DKPMASFL
+472 KPMASFL

-487 GKTELARLLS
+487 GKTEMARLLS
-497 ANLDMPLL
+497 DNLDMPLL
-505 KYDMSEFQERHSL
+505 KYDMSEYQEKHSL

-570 QMLDEGHV
+570 QMLDEGRV
-578 TGQNGTT
+578 TGSNGKE
-585 VQVKNCIIILT
+585 VKVKNCIIILT
-596 SNLGSQASD
+596 SNLGSQASE
-605 QNKVGFGDQ
+605 QNRVGFGDQ
-614 EKTGEDDKAVK
+614 AKQGEDDKAVK

-635 IDMIC
+635 IDMIS
-640 KFIKLDTLAIKKI
+640 KFGKLEPLAIKKI
-653 VVKFLAELDD
+653 VVKFLDELKQSVVEKDIKLQFSEALITHIAE
-663 NLKEK
+663 
-668 QIKTHYSET
+668 
-677 LIDHLANVGY
+677 VGY
-687 DSKMGARPLARKIDE
+687 DDKMGARPLSRKIDE
-702 LIKVPLSKKILFDNL
+702 LIKVPLSKKILFENL
-717 HNVEINIDW
+717 QGKSLEIDW
-726 KDDKLVIDNV
+726 VDDAVTINGVVPKL
-736 QQSLPN
+736 
-742 PATKPQTKEQGAI
+742 PATNEQGEV

-768 KG
+768 KD

>member
-1 MQNNQEIEHI
+1 MQNNPEIEHI
-11 VENAVK
+11 LEHAVK
-17 LAKQLKHQYV
+17 LAKTFKHKYV
-27 TVEHLA
+27 TVEHLCL
-33 IALIRYEPFNLLLT
+33 ALIRFEPFKQLLT
-47 KYGVNVKNLDTDFI
+47 SYGVDVVQMDKDFD
-61 AWIKSIVSLENKEG
+61 AWLKGIVSIEYKKGEKVA
-75 DIPRKTNGLER
+75 PKRTNGLER

-101 TVATLDLYLAIMSET
+101 SVSTIDLYLAIMSET
-116 HSHAHYFMLKHGIQK
+116 HSHAHYFLLKYGINK
-131 VDFAD
+131 VDFVE
-136 FWHKNYENKDMLKM
+136 FWGKNYHNDITPKM
-150 SDKEANE
+150 SEKEANA
-157 LLNEHCTNLTELA
+157 LLDEHCINLTKLA
-170 RSDKIEPVI
+170 KEDKIEPVI
-179 GRSKELDDIVH
+179 GRSKELEDIVH
-190 VLAKRFKANVL
+190 VLAKKFKANVL

-215 GLALQIHL
+215 GLALQINNN
-223 DNVPEFLKG
+223 NVPEFLQD

-270 ILFIDEAHQ
+270 VLFIDEAHQ

-297 KPAITKGTLK
+297 KPAISRGMLK

-330 FYRIAIDEPDTAST
+330 FYRVTIDEPDTEAT
-344 KKILRG
+344 IKILRG
-350 VGNRLET
+350 VSNRLES
-357 FHDVKVTDEA
+357 FHNVKVDNVA
-367 IDVAVKMSHRYIHDR
+367 IETAVKMSDRYIHDR

-397 KSRAK
+397 KARAK
-402 NHSGAI
+402 SSTGALI
-408 INKEQILEQVS
+408 DKDRVLEQV
-419 KVAKVPMDRL
+419 AKIAKIPLDRL

-434 KQVKTLDFNIKNKLF
+434 VQVKKLDFNVKNKLF
-449 GQEQVVDSVLDKLY
+449 GQDKVVDQVLDKLY
-463 VSFAGISSD
+463 VSFAGINSD
-472 DKPMASFL
+472 KKPMASFL

-570 QMLDEGHV
+570 QMLDEGRV
-578 TGQNGTT
+578 TGQNGKE
-585 VQVKNCIIILT
+585 VKVKNCIIVLT

-605 QNKVGFGDQ
+605 SLKVGFGDQ
-614 EKTGEDDKAVK
+614 VKTGEEDKAVK

-635 IDMIC
+635 IDLTC
-640 KFIKLDTLAIKKI
+640 KFTKLDTLAIKKI
-653 VVKFLAELDD
+653 VVKFLDELKESV
-663 NLKEK
+663 KEK
-668 QIKTHYSET
+668 QITLQFSEELVEHIAVT
-677 LIDHLANVGY
+677 GY
-687 DSKMGARPLARKIDE
+687 DDKMGARPLARKIDE

-717 HNVEINIDW
+717 SGKSLTLDW
-726 KDDKLVIDNV
+726 RDEKLVIEGV
-736 QQSLPN
+736 MPQLP
-742 PATKPQTKEQGAI
+742 PSKEQGAVN
-755 DGDGYIVIDQFKP
+755 GDGYIVLDQFKP
-768 KG
+768 KNQN

>member
-1 MQNNQEIEHI
+1 MQNNPEIEQI
-11 VENAVK
+11 IDNAGK
-17 LAKQLKHQYV
+17 LAKKYKHQYV
-27 TVEHLA
+27 TIEHLA
-33 IALIRYEPFNLLLT
+33 LALVRYESFNKILT
-47 KYGVNVKNLDTDFI
+47 AYGVDAKAIATDIDTWLKGMVSI
-61 AWIKSIVSLENKEG
+61 EIKGKATNASPK
-75 DIPRKTNGLER
+75 KTNGLER

-101 TVATLDLYLAIMSET
+101 TVSTIDLYLAIMSESQ
-116 HSHAHYFMLKHGIQK
+116 SHAHYFFLKHGIQK
-131 VDFAD
+131 VEFVD
-136 FWHKNYENKDMLKM
+136 FWQNNYQSVEPKM
-150 SDKEANE
+150 SNKEADK
-157 LLNEHCTNLTELA
+157 LLNEHCINLTALA
-170 RSDKIEPVI
+170 KKDKIEPVI
-179 GRSKELDDIVH
+179 GRSTELEDIVH

-215 GLALQIHL
+215 GLALQVVNN
-223 DNVPEFLKG
+223 NVPKFLQD

-264 EAKKNC
+264 EAKEKC

-297 KPAITKGTLK
+297 KPAISRVTLK

-330 FYRIAIDEPDTAST
+330 FHRVTIDEPDTEST

-350 VGNRLET
+350 VGNRLED
-357 FHDVKVTDEA
+357 FHDVKINQDA
-367 IDVAVKMSHRYIHDR
+367 IETAVKMSDRYIHDR

-392 DAACA
+392 DAASA
-397 KSRAK
+397 KARADDK
-402 NHSGAI
+402 AGATI
-408 INKEQILEQVS
+408 TKDKILEQVA
-419 KVAKVPMDRL
+419 KVAKVPLDRL

-434 KQVKTLDFNIKNKLF
+434 VQVKKLDFNVRNKLF
-449 GQEQVVDSVLDKLY
+449 GQDKVVDDVLDRLY
-463 VSFAGISSD
+463 VSFAGVNSET
-472 DKPMASFL
+472 KPMASFL

-487 GKTELARLLS
+487 GKTEMARLLS
-497 ANLDMPLL
+497 DNLDMPLL
-505 KYDMSEFQERHSL
+505 KYDMSEYQEKHSL

-570 QMLDEGHV
+570 QMLDEGRV
-578 TGQNGTT
+578 TGSNGKE
-585 VQVKNCIIILT
+585 VKVKNCIIILT
-596 SNLGSQASD
+596 SNLGSQASE
-605 QNKVGFGDQ
+605 QNRVGFGDQ
-614 EKTGEDDKAVK
+614 AKQGEDDKAVK

-635 IDMIC
+635 IDMIS
-640 KFIKLDTLAIKKI
+640 KFGKLEPLAIKKI
-653 VVKFLAELDD
+653 VVKFLDELKQSVVEKDIKLQFSEALITHIAE
-663 NLKEK
+663 
-668 QIKTHYSET
+668 
-677 LIDHLANVGY
+677 VGY
-687 DSKMGARPLARKIDE
+687 DDKMGARPLSRKIDE
-702 LIKVPLSKKILFDNL
+702 LIKVPLSKKILFENL
-717 HNVEINIDW
+717 QGKSLEIDW
-726 KDDKLVIDNV
+726 VDDAVTINGVVPKL
-736 QQSLPN
+736 
-742 PATKPQTKEQGAI
+742 PATNEQGEV

-768 KG
+768 KD

>member
-1 MQNNQEIEHI
+1 MQNNPEIEKI
-11 VENAVK
+11 IDNAGK
-17 LAKQLKHQYV
+17 LAKKYKHQYV
-27 TVEHLA
+27 TIEHLA
-33 IALIRYEPFNLLLT
+33 LALVRYESFNKILT
-47 KYGVNVKNLDTDFI
+47 AYGVDAKAIATDIDTWLKGMVSI
-61 AWIKSIVSLENKEG
+61 EIKGKATNASPK
-75 DIPRKTNGLER
+75 KTNGLER

-101 TVATLDLYLAIMSET
+101 TVSTIDLYLAIMSESQ
-116 HSHAHYFMLKHGIQK
+116 SHAHYFFLKHGIQK
-131 VDFAD
+131 VEFVD
-136 FWHKNYENKDMLKM
+136 FWQNNYQSVEPKM
-150 SDKEANE
+150 SNKEADK
-157 LLNEHCTNLTELA
+157 LLNEHCINLTALA
-170 RSDKIEPVI
+170 KKDKIEPVI
-179 GRSKELDDIVH
+179 GRSSELEDIVH

-215 GLALQIHL
+215 GLALQVVNN
-223 DNVPEFLKG
+223 NVPKFLQD

-264 EAKKNC
+264 EAKEKC

-297 KPAITKGTLK
+297 KPAISRGTLK

-330 FYRIAIDEPDTAST
+330 FHRVTIDEPDTEST

-350 VGNRLET
+350 VGNRLED
-357 FHDVKVTDEA
+357 FHDVKINQDA
-367 IDVAVKMSHRYIHDR
+367 IETAVKMSDRYIHDR

-392 DAACA
+392 DAASA
-397 KSRAK
+397 KARADDK
-402 NHSGAI
+402 AGATI
-408 INKEQILEQVS
+408 TKDKILEQVA
-419 KVAKVPMDRL
+419 KVAKVPLDRL

-434 KQVKTLDFNIKNKLF
+434 VQVKKLDFNVRNKLF
-449 GQEQVVDSVLDKLY
+449 GQDKVVDEVLDRLY
-463 VSFAGISSD
+463 VSFAGVNSET
-472 DKPMASFL
+472 KPMASFL

-487 GKTELARLLS
+487 GKTEMARLLS
-497 ANLDMPLL
+497 DNLDMPLL
-505 KYDMSEFQERHSL
+505 KYDMSEYQEKHSL

-570 QMLDEGHV
+570 QMLDEGRV
-578 TGQNGTT
+578 TGSNGKE
-585 VQVKNCIIILT
+585 VKVKNCIIILT
-596 SNLGSQASD
+596 SNLGSQASE
-605 QNKVGFGDQ
+605 QNRVGFGDQ
-614 EKTGEDDKAVK
+614 AKQGEDDKAVK

-635 IDMIC
+635 IDMIS
-640 KFIKLDTLAIKKI
+640 KFGKLEPLAIKKI
-653 VVKFLAELDD
+653 VVKFLDELKQSVVEKDIKLQFSEALITHIAE
-663 NLKEK
+663 
-668 QIKTHYSET
+668 
-677 LIDHLANVGY
+677 VGY
-687 DSKMGARPLARKIDE
+687 DDKMGARPLSRKIDE
-702 LIKVPLSKKILFDNL
+702 LIKVPLSKKILFENL
-717 HNVEINIDW
+717 QGKSLEIDW
-726 KDDKLVIDNV
+726 VDDAVTINGVVPKL
-736 QQSLPN
+736 
-742 PATKPQTKEQGAI
+742 PATNEQGEV

-768 KG
+768 KD